1 MLQQGIGH
9 RFDRPPVPL
18 QQTVGALPL
27 AGERAITASS
37 SMATHHDHG
46 LHRQRRLVVDL

>member
-27 AGERAITASS
+27 AGERASPHHRRWPPTTITDC
-37 SMATHHDHG
+37 TGRDG
-46 LHRQRRLVVDL
+46 